1 MAGIQFTIGKNRLEK
16 TFFYGMEA
24 EGEHT
29 VRCSQEE
36 GMHYLILP
44 LLDSGVADCPWGRI
58 SFDMQLAE
66 DAVCY
71 LYLCAL
77 NEPQGK
83 DFMLDKNTGF
93 QEKIKFLAA
102 NRCLRFINKKDAL
115 LYEISG
121 RYLWVAMEI
130 IGEGAVISNMVIKAP
145 GDNFMGLFPEVYREK
160 NSFLH
165 RYLSIFS
172 SIYQDFQNDIDHMEN
187 LVEPDR
193 MPPQLLEMY
202 LKWFGVDVAGGYISE
217 AVMRTLLKEVAWLM
231 ANKGT
236 KQCIDRICELFIGE
250 KPVIMERNMMNRYLR
265 QSETEIYN
273 DLYGDG
279 PYDVTMLIK
288 SRVELTTRRQLLHL
302 LEQFKPIRCRLAVVF
317 LENTGVLDDYNYLD
331 NNAYVY
337 TGNVADLDDEK
348 LMDGTVIIQ

>member
-24 EGEHT
+24 VGERT
-29 VRCSQEE
+29 VKCSQEE
-36 GMHYLILP
+36 GVHYLILP
-44 LLDSGVADCPWGRI
+44 ILDSGVDDCPWGRI
-58 SFDMQLAE
+58 SFDMELAE

-71 LYLCAL
+71 LYLCASNKPL
-77 NEPQGK
+77 GRE
-83 DFMLDKNTGF
+83 FMQDENTGF

-130 IGEGAVISNMVIKAP
+130 IGESAVISNMVIRAP

-172 SIYQDFQNDIDHMEN
+172 SMYQDFQNDIDHMDD
-187 LVEPDR
+187 LVEPDK

-217 AVMRTLLKEVAWLM
+217 DVMRTLLKEVAWLM

-236 KQCIDRICELFIGE
+236 KRCIHRICELFIGE
-250 KPVIMERNMMNRYLR
+250 KPVILERNMMSPYLT
-265 QSETEIYN
+265 QSETEVYN

-279 PYDVTMLIK
+279 PYDVTMLVI
-288 SRVELTTRRQLLHL
+288 SRVELTTRRQLIHL
-302 LEQFKPIRCRLAVVF
+302 LEQFKPVRCRLAVVF
-317 LENTGVLDDYNYLD
+317 LGSTGVLDDYNYLD

-337 TGNVADLDDEK
+337 SGNVADLDDEK
-348 LMDGTVIIQ
+348 LMDGAVVIQ